1 MARYSDIKIAFVKA
15 IRREQSGKETVST
28 QEFIDQLNDVGWN
41 MSLLSANEWI
51 RSNTHTFRDVSTD
64 EGEAKVFQR
73 YNTNGGL

>member
-15 IRREQSGKETVST
+15 IRREPSGKETVST
-28 QEFIDQLNDVGWN
+28 QDFIAQLNGVGWD
-41 MSLLSANEWI
+41 MSLLSANDWI

-64 EGEAKVFQR
+64 DGEAKVFQR